1 MDADGVG
8 EGEVGEFAAVEGVG
22 VVVEFRVEGAGF
34 GVDGDDGADVA
45 VEEGLVVIVAQLDD
59 FVAGAILAVDGA
71 EGAGPGVER
80 VEGRLELGVEI
91 ADAGDALV
99 HRGED
104 LHVVD
109 RVRPLEFSRDKL
121 GDELDDFAD
130 AILGIGGGDEVE
142 VGPDL
147 GAGDVGE
154 DGAEGGVAGV
164 DGVGGGDDLALALL
178 AVDDAQARDRQRWR
192 CR

>member
-1 MDADGVG
+1 M
-8 EGEVGEFAAVEGVG
+8 
-22 VVVEFRVEGAGF
+22 
-34 GVDGDDGADVA
+34 
-45 VEEGLVVIVAQLDD
+45 
-59 FVAGAILAVDGA
+59 
-71 EGAGPGVER
+71 
-80 VEGRLELGVEI
+80 
-91 ADAGDALV
+91 
-99 HRGED
+99 
-104 LHVVD
+104 D

-130 AILGIGGGDEVE
+130 AILGVGGGDEVE

-154 DGAEGGVAGV
+154 DGAERGIAGV